1 MEQAEIDRYAVSL
14 VGGPAIVAG
23 LNQRRRHGA
32 IGKVP
37 PAAHEAISYP
47 QHQEPKEGPMS
58 PTVPDSTN
66 PGQLRELIRHAG
78 DSAGRALR
86 SETDERPHIE
96 AYEVPAQPMDRVLDL
111 RHWVKWNVDGSL
123 TFAAPARMGSAART
137 RC

>member
-1 MEQAEIDRYAVSL
+1 VRLRRATWDCRADLPCWPAGSL
-14 VGGPAIVAG
+14 RTACLTVGPVEKQGG
-23 LNQRRRHGA
+23 YGSNR
-32 IGKVP
+32 
-37 PAAHEAISYP
+37 
-47 QHQEPKEGPMS
+47 
-58 PTVPDSTN
+58 PDSTN

-78 DSAGRALR
+78 DPAGRALR